1 MDKPEWRMQM
11 NEFEQAV
18 LNEMRKITK
27 ELQDIRTTLESIEEY
42 SDVKKVEHLLGVN
55 TNYKTNG
62 QRPTSK
68 SFQEV
73 LRDSRQYL
81 REY

>member
-1 MDKPEWRMQM
+1 M

-42 SDVKKVEHLLGVN
+42 SDVKKAEHLLGVT

-62 QRPTSK
+62 QIPTSK

>member
-1 MDKPEWRMQM
+1 M

-42 SDVKKVEHLLGVN
+42 SDVKKAGHLLGVN

-62 QRPTSK
+62 QIPTSK